1 MPSRRSSATTRD
13 TKTRRQARGLRPPWW
28 APSAALATACCA
40 RLGLASVET
49 RSSARCAFLAA
60 AGCGGSRIRRRAA
73 AQLVAP
79 LRPACISIVA
89 GPVFVG
95 RGGTCPELAR
105 ELLRKDGAQRLPLRR
120 LTRSMYWSRSNLSR
134 AFARYENRA
143 RGVVLGDVAESTNGE
158 TKNLLK

>member
-1 MPSRRSSATTRD
+1 VITHAIETILCDNPRHKD
-13 TKTRRQARGLRPPWW
+13 T
-28 APSAALATACCA
+28 APSARFASAVVGTVRCA
-40 RLGLASVET
+40 SDSLLR
-49 RSSARCAFLAA
+49 SARCAFLAA